1 MYTLHIKTEVNNIP
15 FTCGCPQIKLCL
27 YMLASNGCIYLPF
40 KTQRLDHNG
49 YDGALFRGRY
59 KALWLML
66 LTLKTSFQLAA
77 VVSVFYQKRIIDNT
91 FIIKHN
97 KRKHLETEE

>member
-1 MYTLHIKTEVNNIP
+1 
-15 FTCGCPQIKLCL
+15 
-27 YMLASNGCIYLPF
+27 
-40 KTQRLDHNG
+40 
-49 YDGALFRGRY
+49 
-59 KALWLML
+59 ML